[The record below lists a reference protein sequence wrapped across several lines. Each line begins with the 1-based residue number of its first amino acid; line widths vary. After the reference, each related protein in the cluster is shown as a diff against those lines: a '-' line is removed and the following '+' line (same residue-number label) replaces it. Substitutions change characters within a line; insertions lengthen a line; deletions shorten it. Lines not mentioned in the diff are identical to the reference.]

1 MWEEAGQE
9 VEVLGLVLPQVE
21 ERERPDELQGTF
33 TSDNLGFHLLKSEC
47 GNFCPYKIPLHT
59 SLTQR

>member
-1 MWEEAGQE
+1 MWKEAGQE

-33 TSDNLGFHLLKSEC
+33 TSDNLGFHLLKSE
-47 GNFCPYKIPLHT
+47 
-59 SLTQR
+59 